1 MQTHSQSLSCSR
13 IYIRRRPMYS
23 LKILGVLL
31 TEQPRAVFWSVTKS
45 PRNRRKHFRGQH
57 TAGGKQS
64 PSDWFH
70 ARRRA
75 KCRSINNNNNKKQL
89 RIFLCVIFFVVHV
102 ICKQSA
108 KKFRKKPS
116 STLSLIEWHCKY
128 PRREFHAGNEENDV
142 YWNRCNRLFLHRY
155 RHFGLILMSIKKL
168 LWQSILRRRTTKLSN
183 K

>member
-64 PSDWFH
+64 PPDWFH

-75 KCRSINNNNNKKQL
+75 KCRSINNNNNKKNNSEYFCVGEEISKETIIDIEFDRMTLQISTAL
-89 RIFLCVIFFVVHV
+89 RW
-102 ICKQSA
+102 K
-108 KKFRKKPS
+108 
-116 STLSLIEWHCKY
+116 
-128 PRREFHAGNEENDV
+128 RREWRILESLQSFILASLSTFWFDFDV
-142 YWNRCNRLFLHRY
+142 D
-155 RHFGLILMSIKKL
+155 KKIAL
-168 LWQSILRRRTTKLSN
+168 TIDSSPKNN
-183 K
+183 KTFQ

>member
-75 KCRSINNNNNKKQL
+75 KCRSINNNNNNKTTQNIFVCNLFCCSCHLQTVGEEISKETIIDIEFDRMTLQISTAL
-89 RIFLCVIFFVVHV
+89 RW
-102 ICKQSA
+102 K
-108 KKFRKKPS
+108 
-116 STLSLIEWHCKY
+116 
-128 PRREFHAGNEENDV
+128 RREWRILESLQSFILASLSTFWFDFDV
-142 YWNRCNRLFLHRY
+142 DQKIALTIDSSPKN
-155 RHFGLILMSIKKL
+155 
-168 LWQSILRRRTTKLSN
+168 N
-183 K
+183 KTFQ

>member
-64 PSDWFH
+64 PPDWFH

-75 KCRSINNNNNKKQL
+75 KCRSINNNNNKKNNSEY
-89 RIFLCVIFFVVHV
+89 FCVGEEISKETIIDIEFDRMTLQ
-102 ICKQSA
+102 I
-108 KKFRKKPS
+108 
-116 STLSLIEWHCKY
+116 STAPRWK
-128 PRREFHAGNEENDV
+128 RREWRILESLQSFIFASLSTFWFDFDV
-142 YWNRCNRLFLHRY
+142 D
-155 RHFGLILMSIKKL
+155 KKIAL
-168 LWQSILRRRTTKLSN
+168 TIDSSPKNN
-183 K
+183 KTFQ

>member
-89 RIFLCVIFFVVHV
+89 RIFLCRRRNFERNHHRHWVWSNDIANIHG
-102 ICKQSA
+102 
-108 KKFRKKPS
+108 
-116 STLSLIEWHCKY
+116 STLETKRMTYTGIV
-128 PRREFHAGNEENDV
+128 AIV
-142 YWNRCNRLFLHRY
+142 YFCIAID
-155 RHFGLILMSIKKL
+155 ILV
-168 LWQSILRRRTTKLSN
+168 WFWCR
-183 K
+183 